1 VLGVLA
7 AVAIPKF
14 INLRDDA
21 ATAKGAGILAAVHD
35 STNLY
40 RSGCMIRG
48 GDVEEPLGSAQN
60 KFEIDGIRSSYSG
73 SCYPARSNSRKV
85 SNARQCFE
93 VFNSLLNE
101 GKLPF
106 ILYQWNAKGGS
117 SFSETV
123 SSTSLTASQDAG
135 YQLFIHQRS
144 GFHSYCHFYYI
155 DDVDLTQTPY
165 FLFDGDTGRMAQ
177 GVMDVTSGVKWADSI
192 KLYN

>member
-1 VLGVLA
+1 VLGILA
-7 AVAIPKF
+7 AVAMPKF
-14 INLRDDA
+14 INLSDDA
-21 ATAKGAGILAAVHD
+21 ATAKGSETLAAVHD

-48 GDVEEPLGSAQN
+48 GDVEELRSSATN

-73 SCYPARSNSRKV
+73 SCYPARTNSRSV

-106 ILYQWNAKGGS
+106 IQYQWNAKGGS
-117 SFSETV
+117 SFNETV
-123 SSTSLTASQDAG
+123 PLTSFTASQDTG